1 MAVILTFFVG
11 HWLSSVFCQ
20 TFFQH
25 RYGAHRQFTMSKGW
39 ERFFHLFT
47 YIAQGSSFLS
57 PRAYAILHRMH
68 HAFSDTER
76 DPHLPL
82 HSSNPATMMWKTKRK
97 YDDYAYRRDEPD
109 ARFDGGFPEWPW
121 LDKLSQSWTMRL
133 AWGAAYTGVYVAFAP
148 SYWWFLLLP
157 AHYVMGPIHGAIV
170 NWGGHKYGYRNY
182 KTDDVSRNTLIFDFL
197 TLGELLK
204 NNPSS
209 RFAASGLSLPW
220 MRLKLLLTPKSPRIV
235 PGSALLPNVAPI
247 ILREISIALRPRTAS
262 TSTGLLVMK
271 PTRPL

>member
-1 MAVILTFFVG
+1 
-11 HWLSSVFCQ
+11 
-20 TFFQH
+20 
-25 RYGAHRQFTMSKGW
+25 
-39 ERFFHLFT
+39 
-47 YIAQGSSFLS
+47 
-57 PRAYAILHRMH
+57 
-68 HAFSDTER
+68 
-76 DPHLPL
+76 
-82 HSSNPATMMWKTKRK
+82 MWKTKRK

-197 TLGELLK
+197 TLGELFQ
-204 NNPSS
+204 NNHHEFAMSPN
-209 RFAASGLSLPW
+209 FAARRFELDPTYPVILV
-220 MRLKLLLTPKSPRIV
+220 LAKLGIIKNVSPQRARY
-235 PGSALLPNVAPI
+235 PHERKANEEAP
-247 ILREISIALRPRTAS
+247 
-262 TSTGLLVMK
+262 
-271 PTRPL
+271 PLAAE